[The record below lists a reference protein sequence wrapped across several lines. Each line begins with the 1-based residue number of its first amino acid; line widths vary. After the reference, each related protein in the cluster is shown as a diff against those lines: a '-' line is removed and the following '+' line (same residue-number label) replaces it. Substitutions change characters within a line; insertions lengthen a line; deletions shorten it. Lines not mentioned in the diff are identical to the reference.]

1 MFVLL
6 IGFILAIVVM
16 GKPNVTHKN
25 KPVYI
30 TQVYDLQFMSANTIY
45 QQMDNMHK
53 QRFIVTDSKT
63 YQQFDVTTNLW
74 TTKWEV
80 HYVKQ

>member
-1 MFVLL
+1 MVAFM
-6 IGFILAIVVM
+6 LACLKM
-16 GKPNVTHKN
+16 GTPNAHYKDT
-25 KPVYI
+25 PVYI

-53 QRFIVTDSKT
+53 QGFTATSSET

>member
-1 MFVLL
+1 
-6 IGFILAIVVM
+6 M
-16 GKPNVTHKN
+16 GIPTNRQD
-25 KPVYI
+25 KPVHI

-45 QQMDNMHK
+45 QQMDNMDK
-53 QRFIVTDSKT
+53 QGFTITDSKT

-80 HYVKQ
+80 DYAK